1 MHIVQIEHLTTGYDT
16 WKAVFDSD
24 PIGREQGGVRRYR
37 IARPVDEPDY
47 IVVDLEFDDRDR
59 AVAFRDALQRMWAT
73 PQAQQLLGG
82 TPRARVVEEVESVAY

>member
-1 MHIVQIEHLTTGYDT
+1 MHILQIEHLTTGYAT
-16 WKAVFDSD
+16 WKAAFDSD
-24 PIGREQGGVRRYR
+24 PVGRERGGVRRYR
-37 IARPVDEPDY
+37 VSRPVDQPDY

-82 TPRARVVEEVESVAY
+82 VPQARIVEAVESVAY